1 MMRSTPSRTNE
12 DRRIIAG
19 LDIGTSKIALIIGEA
34 EPDGGIS
41 VLGVGTS
48 PSVGLRQGVVINLEQ
63 TVESIQRA
71 VQEAQLTA
79 GFEIREAVVGI
90 SGDHIQGVNSRG
102 VVAVSGPDREIVQSD
117 VDRVLEA
124 ATAFNLPKDRQVL
137 HVLRQEFLVDSQ
149 AGIKNPIGISGVR
162 LEAEVHIVTGSS
174 TIADNIVK
182 AVEKAGIAVVDLV
195 LEPLASGEAV
205 LDPNEK
211 QLGVALL
218 DIGGGT
224 TDIVLFFDEA
234 IRHTAVIP
242 FGGQNVTN
250 DIALGMKTPL
260 EQAEDIKRKHGWAYR
275 PLAPKSERILVP
287 GIGSRNARE
296 ATLDVL
302 TGVIQPRMEEIF
314 GLAAREIKRSE
325 FAGRLAAGVVLTG
338 GGSLLKGCAE
348 LAEEVFGMPV
358 SVGIPKGFSGLV
370 ESASSPVFSTGVGL
384 LFWSRAG
391 AGAAGTAVRRSRKDR
406 LGGIGRSL
414 KRFMS
419 DYF

>member
-275 PLAPKSERILVP
+275 PLARRV
-287 GIGSRNARE
+287 
-296 ATLDVL
+296 
-302 TGVIQPRMEEIF
+302 
-314 GLAAREIKRSE
+314 
-325 FAGRLAAGVVLTG
+325 
-338 GGSLLKGCAE
+338 
-348 LAEEVFGMPV
+348 
-358 SVGIPKGFSGLV
+358 
-370 ESASSPVFSTGVGL
+370 SASSCPAS
-384 LFWSRAG
+384 
-391 AGAAGTAVRRSRKDR
+391 AAGTPGRRRST
-406 LGGIGRSL
+406 S
-414 KRFMS
+414 
-419 DYF
+419 

>member
-314 GLAAREIKRSE
+314 GLAAKEIKRSE

>member
-19 LDIGTSKIALIIGEA
+19 LDIGTSKIALIIGEL
-34 EPDGGIS
+34 EPDGGVS

-48 PSVGLRQGVVINLEQ
+48 PSVGLRQGVVINLDQ
-63 TVESIQRA
+63 TVDSIQRA

-102 VVAVSGPDREIVQSD
+102 VVAVSGADHEIVPGD

-174 TIADNIVK
+174 TISENIVK
-182 AVEKAGIAVVDLV
+182 AVEKAGISVSGLV

-205 LDPNEK
+205 LDRNEK

-218 DIGGGT
+218 DVGGGT

-242 FGGQNVTN
+242 LGGQNVTN

-260 EQAEDIKRKHGWAYR
+260 DQAEDIKRRHGWAYR
-275 PLAPKSERILVP
+275 PLTPKSERILVP
-287 GIGSRNARE
+287 GIGGRGARE

-302 TGVIQPRMEEIF
+302 TAVIQPRMEEIF
-314 GLAAREIKRSE
+314 GLAAKEIKRSE

-358 SVGIPKGFSGLV
+358 SVGVPKGFSGLV

-384 LFWSRAG
+384 LFWSRGGPAG
-391 AGAAGTAVRRSRKDR
+391 SAVRRSRKDR
-406 LGGIGRSL
+406 FGGIGRFL